1 MPVVSPHRHDLAT
14 TDDTKR
20 FIGQLPDALAAPAQL
35 DLVWGDDTELW
46 QVTVTLTREDQAA
59 LDALHPSAYQ
69 LCASAQHALGL
80 AAIGSQIDPAHST
93 VAVRDGSRLRLV
105 FVGQAALWWV
115 ANVPT
120 PTLSTCIAQGF
131 ERMQVKK

>member
-14 TDDTKR
+14 TDDTKC
-20 FIGQLPDALAAPAQL
+20 FIGQLPHTLAAPAHL
-35 DLVWGDDTELW
+35 DLVWGDESGLW
-46 QVTVTLTREDQAA
+46 HVTVTLTPSDQAA

-93 VAVRDGSRLRLV
+93 VAVRDGSRLRLA

-120 PTLSTCIAQGF
+120 PTLSTCIARGF